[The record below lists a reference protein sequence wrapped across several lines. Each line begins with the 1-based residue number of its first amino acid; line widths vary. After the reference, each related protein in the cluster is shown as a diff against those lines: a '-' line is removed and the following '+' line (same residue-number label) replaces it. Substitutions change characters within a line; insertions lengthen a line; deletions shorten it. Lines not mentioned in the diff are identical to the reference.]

1 MTNFLKHFASMIPSP
16 YVWQH
21 PHGYKDLLPSLMS
34 SNKLLSIRT
43 ISCLQTS
50 VLNTKTSTESSSL
63 GLNQQS
69 GATMGTFEQ
78 FDQLGVFKK
87 PEDVGIVAEFLN
99 PSFLIK
105 KLTGGYCLVT
115 SFSKVA

>member
-1 MTNFLKHFASMIPSP
+1 
-16 YVWQH
+16 
-21 PHGYKDLLPSLMS
+21 
-34 SNKLLSIRT
+34 
-43 ISCLQTS
+43 
-50 VLNTKTSTESSSL
+50 
-63 GLNQQS
+63 
-69 GATMGTFEQ
+69 MGTFEQ